1 MDLADFRNQIDEI
14 DQELMAL
21 FRRRME
27 TVEQIAAYKE
37 QHGLPVYD
45 PQREEEKRT
54 ALLAQL
60 PPALRDDAGALLTC
74 LFTLSKAHQSR
85 HAAMPRRCGLLGR
98 RLAHSYSPAIHAR
111 LGSYEYRLFQREP
124 EELEAFLREGA
135 WDGLNVTIPY
145 KQAAAACCDRLSPL
159 AQRLGSVNTLVRCPD
174 GSLYGDNTD
183 AWGFGEAFR
192 RLHVGCT
199 GKKALVLGSGGA
211 SVTVQAVLRQLGA
224 QVVVISRTVADNYE
238 NLDRHRDAA
247 ILINA
252 TPVGMY
258 PDNGESPLALD
269 RLPRLEAVFDLIYNP
284 ARTRLLLEAE
294 ARGIPCSNGLTML
307 VAQAA
312 KSSEQFTGQAISQSV
327 QDTIVAQVGAEM
339 ENWVLIGMPGCG
351 KTRIGQ
357 LLAQRT
363 GRPFVDGDRELEVRS
378 GMPIPVFFSRY
389 GEAAFRDLE
398 AQVLQDLGKGSGQVI
413 ATGGGCVTREE
424 NYLSLRQNGKIIW
437 IQRPLNLL
445 SIQGRPLSQEMG
457 LEELFKARRSLY
469 ARFAGCTVSNAG
481 TFEEVIQQI
490 LEVTAP

>member
-124 EELEAFLREGA
+124 EELEVFLREGA

-224 QVVVISRTVADNYE
+224 QVVVISRTGADNYE

-351 KTRIGQ
+351 KPGLVSSWPSVPAAPLWMETESWRSGPECPFRCS
-357 LLAQRT
+357 LAAT
-363 GRPFVDGDRELEVRS
+363 GRRPS
-378 GMPIPVFFSRY
+378 GTWKPRCCRIWERARVKSSPPAVAASPGRKTTYPYGKMGKSSGFS
-389 GEAAFRDLE
+389 GH
-398 AQVLQDLGKGSGQVI
+398 
-413 ATGGGCVTREE
+413 
-424 NYLSLRQNGKIIW
+424 
-437 IQRPLNLL
+437 
-445 SIQGRPLSQEMG
+445 
-457 LEELFKARRSLY
+457 
-469 ARFAGCTVSNAG
+469 
-481 TFEEVIQQI
+481 
-490 LEVTAP
+490 

>member
-224 QVVVISRTVADNYE
+224 QVVVISRTGADNYE

-252 TPVGMY
+252 TPVGMW
-258 PDNGESPLALD
+258 PN
-269 RLPRLEAVFDLIYNP
+269 V
-284 ARTRLLLEAE
+284 
-294 ARGIPCSNGLTML
+294 
-307 VAQAA
+307 
-312 KSSEQFTGQAISQSV
+312 
-327 QDTIVAQVGAEM
+327 
-339 ENWVLIGMPGCG
+339 
-351 KTRIGQ
+351 
-357 LLAQRT
+357 T
-363 GRPFVDGDRELEVRS
+363 GRPVDLRRFAHLECLISFTTPPGPDSCWRRRRGAFPAPTASPCWWPRRPSPRSNSPVRQSLKASRTPLWPRWGPRWKTGCSSGCPAVEKPGLVSSWPSVPAAPLWMETESWRS
-378 GMPIPVFFSRY
+378 GPECP
-389 GEAAFRDLE
+389 FRCFL
-398 AQVLQDLGKGSGQVI
+398 A
-413 ATGGGCVTREE
+413 ATGRRPSGTWKPRCCRIWERARVK
-424 NYLSLRQNGKIIW
+424 SLPPAVAASPGRKTTYPYGKTGK
-437 IQRPLNLL
+437 
-445 SIQGRPLSQEMG
+445 SSGFSG
-457 LEELFKARRSLY
+457 H
-469 ARFAGCTVSNAG
+469 
-481 TFEEVIQQI
+481 
-490 LEVTAP
+490 

>member
-124 EELEAFLREGA
+124 EELEVFLREGA

-224 QVVVISRTVADNYE
+224 QVVVISRTGADNYE

-357 LLAQRT
+357 LLA
-363 GRPFVDGDRELEVRS
+363 
-378 GMPIPVFFSRY
+378 
-389 GEAAFRDLE
+389 
-398 AQVLQDLGKGSGQVI
+398 
-413 ATGGGCVTREE
+413 
-424 NYLSLRQNGKIIW
+424 LSLIHI
-437 IQRPLNLL
+437 
-445 SIQGRPLSQEMG
+445 
-457 LEELFKARRSLY
+457 
-469 ARFAGCTVSNAG
+469 
-481 TFEEVIQQI
+481 
-490 LEVTAP
+490 